1 MQILR
6 KTGLKGLE
14 KAKRLGSRGV
24 IRLLKEKKITGR
36 GGAGFPTW
44 KKWKMALNAQAD
56 IKYVICN
63 ADEGESGTIKDRFIL
78 MNNPEAVIEGIMIA
92 SYVLNAKESFIY
104 LRGEYSYLKKPLEK
118 VIRKLKVNIR
128 IILGAGAYI
137 CGEETAILES
147 IEGKRPHV
155 REKPPYPVEKGLY
168 GKPTLINNVE
178 TLADVA
184 IALAFDD
191 YNPELK
197 LFSVAGNVTKPG
209 VYELH
214 SNIKLYDLINMAK
227 PKKKIKAVY
236 FGCFGGCIPYTDI
249 ELTTENVCRMG
260 ALLGSGTIIAVD
272 ESHSIVDVATN
283 IAKFYEFE
291 SCGKCTPCR
300 EGTNR
305 ILELLERISV
315 GKGKLEDIKTI
326 EDIALVMRDTAGCG
340 LGRSA
345 SNHIL
350 TALKFFRQ
358 EFEERVK

>member
-14 KAKRLGSRGV
+14 RAKKLGSRGV
-24 IRLLKEKKITGR
+24 IQLLKEKKIVGR
-36 GGAGFPTW
+36 GGAGFPVW
-44 KKWKMALNAQAD
+44 RKWEMVLNAEGEA
-56 IKYVICN
+56 KYVICN
-63 ADEGESGTIKDRFIL
+63 ADEGEPGTFKDRFIL

-92 SYVLNAKESFIY
+92 SYALNAESLIY
-104 LRGEYSYLKKPLEK
+104 LRGEYSYLKEPLEK
-118 VIRKLKVNIR
+118 VIKKLKANVR

-155 REKPPYPVEKGLY
+155 REKPPYPAEKGLY

-184 IALAFDD
+184 LALAFDD

-197 LFSVAGNVTKPG
+197 LFSVSGNVSKPG

-214 SNIKLYDLINMAK
+214 NRIRLYDLINMAK

-236 FGCFGGCIPYTDI
+236 FGCFGGCIPYADI
-249 ELTTENVCRMG
+249 ELTSENVCRMG

-272 ESHSIVDVATN
+272 DSHSIVDVATN

-305 ILELLERISV
+305 ILELLEKISV
-315 GKGKLEDIKTI
+315 GKGKLDDIKTI
-326 EDIALVMRDTAGCG
+326 EDIALVMRDTAACG
-340 LGRSA
+340 LGQSA

-350 TALKFFRQ
+350 TALKFFRK
-358 EFEERVK
+358 EFEDRIK